1 AELRGAGID
10 AGFVEAGVAFLVE
23 GMSRSGGQRR
33 RDPVRPRCKL
43 YIVIDDNGR
52 RGWMQN
58 FVNGPN
64 GPGQTD
70 ENNGPGAGGPAPGDA
85 HLTVVLLRLNPDG
98 SIPDDNPFVD
108 ISASFQA
115 PRSSGPDTAGP
126 AVAGVVLHGVS
137 QPGAGHVHRGHRLGE
152 PGRP

>member
-1 AELRGAGID
+1 
-10 AGFVEAGVAFLVE
+10 
-23 GMSRSGGQRR
+23 
-33 RDPVRPRCKL
+33 
-43 YIVIDDNGR
+43 
-52 RGWMQN
+52 
-58 FVNGPN
+58 
-64 GPGQTD
+64 
-70 ENNGPGAGGPAPGDA
+70 ENNGPVRGGPAPGDA

-152 PGRP
+152 PGRPNPGGGAFITLGGSNRPAGRPRTSRTRPRKP